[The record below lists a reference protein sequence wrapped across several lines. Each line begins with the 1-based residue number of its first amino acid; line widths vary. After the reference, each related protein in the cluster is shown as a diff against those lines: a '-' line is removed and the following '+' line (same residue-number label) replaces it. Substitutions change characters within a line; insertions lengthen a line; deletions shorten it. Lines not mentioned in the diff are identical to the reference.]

1 MKQKKV
7 LFGFV
12 MLAVLT
18 SSCGSSK
25 KSTGTTE
32 KRENP
37 IEKSESTIEKMVS
50 SRAKEL
56 KQEGWVV
63 SPGALPLEIQLERT
77 FKLQMEVD
85 DKSYP
90 KYITGEGLS
99 IGANYDAAKM
109 QATELAKQELAG
121 RIQTEVTALIENSV
135 ANQQLPQEDAA
146 SITKTVLASKNLISQ
161 SIGRTI
167 ILSEMYKIL
176 PNKNR
181 QVSVWLGYN
190 SETALEG
197 AKNVIREELEK
208 QGNKLHDQLD
218 NLLNIN

>member
-7 LFGFV
+7 LFGFM

-99 IGANYDAAKM
+99 TGQNYDAAKM

-121 RIQTEVTALIENSV
+121 RIQTEVTSLIETDV
-135 ANQQLPQEDAA
+135 ANKQLSEDDAT

-167 ILSEMYKIL
+167 ILSEMHRIL